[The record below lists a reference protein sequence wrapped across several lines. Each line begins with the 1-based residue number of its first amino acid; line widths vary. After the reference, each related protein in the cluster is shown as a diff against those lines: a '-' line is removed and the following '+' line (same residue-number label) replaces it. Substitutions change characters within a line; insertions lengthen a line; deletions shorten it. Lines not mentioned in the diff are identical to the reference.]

1 MMFDK
6 EIVRSAEKFW
16 RLAGKYEPFP
26 RSLED
31 PILWALPVAI
41 VKLPHLG
48 LKEIQ
53 QWLQE
58 RSIVLDFRT
67 PSRAVRA
74 CLIAK
79 AGKGIIFLDG
89 CDTRDEQ
96 RLSLAHELAHCLKD
110 YLEPREKVLSCFGEV
125 IKDILDG
132 DRLPTPE
139 ERLKGIFTGVNI
151 GTFTDLLD
159 RAPSSD
165 VHRVD
170 ILNSEDFA
178 DQLALELLAPHQR
191 VINQINELGIRWKD
205 DAVFASCSRVLTDD
219 FGLPYDIA
227 NKYSNMLVMT
237 RRQPRS
243 FRDWIGVRSA

>member
-1 MMFDK
+1 MFDK
-6 EIVRSAEKFW
+6 EIVRCAEKFW

-26 RSLED
+26 RSLEA

-48 LKEIQ
+48 LDEIQ

-58 RSIVLDFRT
+58 RNIVLNFRT
-67 PSRAVRA
+67 PSRTLRA

-89 CDTRDEQ
+89 CDTPNEQ
-96 RLSLAHELAHCLKD
+96 RLSLAHELAHYLKD
-110 YLEPREKVLSCFGEV
+110 YSEPREKVLSCFGEV
-125 IKDILDG
+125 IKDVLDG

-139 ERLKGIFTGVNI
+139 ERLKGIFNGVTI
-151 GTFTDLLD
+151 DTFTDLLD
-159 RAPSSD
+159 RAPNSD

-170 ILNSEDFA
+170 ILNSEDLA

-191 VINQINELGIRWKD
+191 VINQLNAMGIRWKD
-205 DAVFASCSRVLTDD
+205 DTVFASCSRVLTDD
-219 FGLPYDIA
+219 FGLPGNIA
-227 NKYSNMLVMT
+227 NKYSNILVMT
-237 RRQPRS
+237 KRQPGS
-243 FRDWIGVRSA
+243 FRDWIGVGSA